1 MTPRPKSTLVVAILL
16 ATGMTYYYFALLIP
30 QVRAVHASHQLDGG
44 YYYGGDL
51 YPIWLTTHELLL
63 HHRNPYTNAMTRE
76 IQTGLFGRTLDPR
89 RAGDP
94 PEHYRAFSYPLY
106 TDVIGTPLTWLSFRQ
121 VQFALAFASPL
132 LVAVGVWLW
141 LVAFD
146 LRVGAAST
154 TALILLTLTSYAVLE
169 AIFAQQPAIIVGGS
183 LAAMSASLKYER
195 YLLAGV
201 CLALAAI
208 KPQLMLLLAV
218 WLLLWAVSDWAR
230 RKTLIFGF
238 ALTLACLLGASQL
251 VLPGWFFGWRA
262 ALLEYRQYTE
272 PPLVQFVLGKWLGGL
287 VGFVLL
293 VLGAGVCWRTR
304 RAAAM
309 SHDFA
314 LTLSLALAVT
324 IVTLPTGGA
333 VYDHVLL
340 LPAILWLYSSRDRV
354 LRAAR
359 PLRVFVL
366 LGLIA
371 LAWQWIA
378 ACAVGALVWLMP
390 AWRNAAQLL
399 VFPLRA
405 AAPFPF
411 AVLAALLYFA
421 IRMLRG
427 DAHVEAAE
435 RSALAA

>member
-1 MTPRPKSTLVVAILL
+1 MTLRPKSTLAVAILL
-16 ATGMTYYYFALLIP
+16 AAGMTYYYFALLIP

-51 YPIWLTTHELLL
+51 YPIWFTTHELLF
-63 HHRNPYTNAMTRE
+63 HHRNPYTNEMTRE

-121 VQFALAFASPL
+121 VQYVLAFASPL
-132 LVAVGVWLW
+132 LLAVGVWLW

-154 TALILLTLTSYAVLE
+154 TAVILLTLTSYAVLE
-169 AIFAQQPAIIVGGS
+169 AIFAQQPAIIVGVS
-183 LAAMSASLKYER
+183 LATMAASLKRER

-208 KPQLMLLLAV
+208 KPQLMLLLAI
-218 WLLLWAVSDWAR
+218 WLLLWALSDWDR

-238 ALTLACLLGASQL
+238 ALTLALLLGASQL
-251 VLPGWFFGWRA
+251 VLPGWLSDWRA
-262 ALLEYRQYTE
+262 ALVEYRQYTE

-287 VGFVLL
+287 VEFALL
-293 VLGAGVCWRTR
+293 MLAACICWRTR

-340 LPAILWLYSSRDRV
+340 LPAILWLYSNRDQI

-359 PLRVFVL
+359 SLRLFVV

-371 LAWQWIA
+371 LSWQWIA
-378 ACAVGALVWLMP
+378 AGLVDILVWAIP
-390 AWRNAAQLL
+390 GWSSAAQLL
-399 VFPLRA
+399 VFPLRT
-405 AAPFPF
+405 AAPLPF
-411 AVLAALLYFA
+411 AVLAALIYFA
-421 IRMLRG
+421 IGTLRSY
-427 DAHVEAAE
+427 AHEPATQ
-435 RSALAA
+435 SSPLAA